1 VQTPS
6 ATSYCTNSSVAVAPF
21 ICASRVI
28 PRSVPL

>member
-21 ICASRVI
+21 LWASNFI
-28 PRSVPL
+28 ACSVPE